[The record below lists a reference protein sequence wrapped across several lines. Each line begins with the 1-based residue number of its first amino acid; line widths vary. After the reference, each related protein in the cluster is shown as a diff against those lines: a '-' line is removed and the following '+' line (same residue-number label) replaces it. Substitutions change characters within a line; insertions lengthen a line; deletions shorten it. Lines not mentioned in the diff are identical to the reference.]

1 MPGENGRVPQ
11 KYSLGGKESSMIQ
24 PMSEDKQTLMNASIQ
39 VVKSG
44 SSSMTVMKF
53 TKIMKESGEIEI
65 FSGNNSFLWAYGFGT
80 SLGYHAARASFK
92 LNLLDSDIVSS
103 TTNINSAVQTTM
115 NSTFPPSSILLKSD
129 SSSDPTYSTTN
140 TPTSFLTNQPT
151 ALSSMSPIVQLIAMP
166 ITKPTAHPSLL
177 QNAKPTSI
185 PTMHPT
191 NNPTSIPTEKVEP
204 LRTFLIMQSPGS
216 SDSLYIET
224 SDQYQAMD
232 W

>member
-1 MPGENGRVPQ
+1 
-11 KYSLGGKESSMIQ
+11 
-24 PMSEDKQTLMNASIQ
+24 
-39 VVKSG
+39 
-44 SSSMTVMKF
+44 
-53 TKIMKESGEIEI
+53 
-65 FSGNNSFLWAYGFGT
+65 
-80 SLGYHAARASFK
+80 
-92 LNLLDSDIVSS
+92 
-103 TTNINSAVQTTM
+103 
-115 NSTFPPSSILLKSD
+115 
-129 SSSDPTYSTTN
+129 
-140 TPTSFLTNQPT
+140 
-151 ALSSMSPIVQLIAMP
+151 MSPIVQLIAMP